1 MLEIGNSNGLFFRT
15 NTTCNNLLRELQ
27 QIWVEIGES
36 ESEKDKMLMELERE
50 CLQIYQRKV
59 DEAAN
64 SKARLHQSVS
74 SIEAEIASLMA
85 ALGVLN
91 INSPLKLD
99 KSARPLK
106 EKLAAVTPL
115 VENLRIQKEERVK
128 QFSDIKAQI
137 EKISG
142 EISGYGDHNL
152 NKAMIS
158 SLTLEE
164 QDLTLRKLN
173 EYQTHLRT
181 LQKEKSDRLDK
192 VLAYVNEVHT
202 LCGVLG
208 VDFSQTVCEVHP
220 SLHRTDHEQ
229 STNIS
234 DSTLDG
240 LVQMIKKLKTE
251 RRARYQKLKD
261 VVASLFELWNLMDTP
276 EVERTKFGR
285 VTYVVRSS
293 DSVISEPGILST
305 ETIEQVSAE
314 VDCLSKLK
322 ASKMKEL
329 VMKRRSELEDLC
341 RVTHIQPDTS
351 TSAEK
356 SSALIDS
363 GLVDPSELLV
373 NIEAHI
379 NKIKEEAQSRKDIMD
394 RIDRWLSA
402 CEEENWLEEYNLD
415 ENRYSAG
422 RGGHVNLKR
431 AERARVTINKIAG
444 NFPPFAIYFFFG
456 RLNQLRNLIL
466 LCFLFYE
473 AMVDNL
479 IKKTLLWEDE
489 TQKSFLYDGV
499 RLVNILE
506 DYKLTRKQQED
517 EKKRYRDQKKRQDL
531 LLTQRESI
539 YGSKPSSRRTSSF
552 RKPNGYNISNGNGSV
567 PPTPRRSS
575 IGTTTPDLLL
585 TPRSYSGGHRQN
597 GYFREVRRVSSST
610 PLNYVA
616 MQKEDTVSTTYTSIY
631 SSEPD
636 SPLQG

>member
-1 MLEIGNSNGLFFRT
+1 MLEIGSPNALFFRT

-27 QIWVEIGES
+27 KIWVEIGES
-36 ESEKDKMLMELERE
+36 ETEKDRMLMELERE

-64 SKARLHQSVS
+64 SKAKLHQSVAA
-74 SIEAEIASLMA
+74 IEAEVASLMA

-91 INSPLKLD
+91 INSPIKLD
-99 KSARPLK
+99 KGSKSLK

-115 VENLRIQKEERVK
+115 VEELRIQKEERLK

-142 EISGYGDHNL
+142 EISGYSDHL

-181 LQKEKSDRLDK
+181 LQKEKSDRLNK
-192 VLAYVNEVHT
+192 VLGYVNEVHA

-220 SLHRTDHEQ
+220 SLHRTDQEQ

-234 DSTLDG
+234 DSTLEG
-240 LVQMIKKLKTE
+240 LEHMIQKLKTE
-251 RRARYQKLKD
+251 RKARIQKVKD

-276 EVERTKFGR
+276 QEERTKFGK

-293 DSVISEPGILST
+293 EATITEPGILST

-314 VDCLSKLK
+314 VESLSKLK
-322 ASKMKEL
+322 ASRMKEL

-341 RVTHIQPDTS
+341 RLTHIQPDTS

-356 SSALIDS
+356 STALIDS
-363 GLVDPSELLV
+363 GLVDPSELLG
-373 NIEAHI
+373 NIEMQI
-379 NKIKEEAQSRKDIMD
+379 NKIKDEAQSRKDIMD

-431 AERARVTINKIAG
+431 AERARVTINKIPG
-444 NFPPFAIYFFFG
+444 
-456 RLNQLRNLIL
+456 
-466 LCFLFYE
+466 
-473 AMVDNL
+473 MVDNL
-479 IKKTLLWEDE
+479 IKKTLVWENDM
-489 TQKSFLYDGV
+489 QNSFLYDGV

-506 DYKLTRKQQED
+506 DYKLTRKQQEE

-531 LLTQRESI
+531 LLTQRESV
-539 YGSKPSSRRTSSF
+539 YGSKPSPRRSSSF
-552 RKPNGYNISNGNGSV
+552 RKPNGFNISNGNGSV

-575 IGTTTPDLLL
+575 AGTTTPDILL
-585 TPRSYSGGHRQN
+585 TPRSYSGHHRQN
-597 GYFREVRRVSSST
+597 GYFKEFRRLTST

>member
-1 MLEIGNSNGLFFRT
+1 MLEIGSPNALFFRT

-27 QIWVEIGES
+27 KIWVEIGES
-36 ESEKDKMLMELERE
+36 ETEKDRMLMELERE

-64 SKARLHQSVS
+64 SKAKLHQSVAA
-74 SIEAEIASLMA
+74 IEAEVASLMA

-91 INSPLKLD
+91 INSPIKLD
-99 KSARPLK
+99 KGSKSLK

-115 VENLRIQKEERVK
+115 VEELRIQKEERLK

-142 EISGYGDHNL
+142 EISGYSDHL

-181 LQKEKSDRLDK
+181 LQKEKSDRLNK
-192 VLAYVNEVHT
+192 VLGYVNEVHA

-220 SLHRTDHEQ
+220 SLHRTDQEQ

-234 DSTLDG
+234 DSTLEG
-240 LVQMIKKLKTE
+240 LEHMIQKLKTE
-251 RRARYQKLKD
+251 RKARIQKLKD

-276 EVERTKFGR
+276 QEERTKFGK

-293 DSVISEPGILST
+293 EATITEPGILST

-314 VDCLSKLK
+314 VESLSKLK
-322 ASKMKEL
+322 ASRMKEL

-341 RVTHIQPDTS
+341 RLTHIQPDTS

-356 SSALIDS
+356 STALIDS
-363 GLVDPSELLV
+363 GLVDPSELLG
-373 NIEAHI
+373 NIEMQI
-379 NKIKEEAQSRKDIMD
+379 NKIKDEAQSRKDIMD

-431 AERARVTINKIAG
+431 AERARVTINKIPG
-444 NFPPFAIYFFFG
+444 
-456 RLNQLRNLIL
+456 
-466 LCFLFYE
+466 
-473 AMVDNL
+473 MVDNL
-479 IKKTLLWEDE
+479 IKKTLVWENDM
-489 TQKSFLYDGV
+489 QNSFLYDGV

-506 DYKLTRKQQED
+506 DYKLTRKQQEE

-531 LLTQRESI
+531 LLTQRESV
-539 YGSKPSSRRTSSF
+539 YGSKPSPRRSSSF
-552 RKPNGYNISNGNGSV
+552 RKPNGFNISNGNGSV

-575 IGTTTPDLLL
+575 AGTTTPDILL
-585 TPRSYSGGHRQN
+585 TPRSYSGHHRQN
-597 GYFREVRRVSSST
+597 GYFKEFRRLTST

>member
-1 MLEIGNSNGLFFRT
+1 MLEVGSPNALFFQT

-27 QIWVEIGES
+27 KIWVEIGES
-36 ESEKDKMLMELERE
+36 EAEKDRMLMELEKE

-64 SKARLHQSVS
+64 SKARLYQSVAAM
-74 SIEAEIASLMA
+74 EAEVASFMA
-85 ALGVLN
+85 ALGILN
-91 INSPLKLD
+91 INSPLKVD
-99 KSARPLK
+99 KSSKSLK

-115 VENLRIQKEERVK
+115 VEDLRIQKEERMK
-128 QFSDIKAQI
+128 QFSDINAQI

-142 EISGYGDHNL
+142 EISGYSDHV
-152 NKAMIS
+152 NKGMIS

-181 LQKEKSDRLDK
+181 LQKEKSDRLNK
-192 VLAYVNEVHT
+192 VLGYVNEVHT

-234 DSTLDG
+234 DSTLEG
-240 LVQMIKKLKTE
+240 LDNMIQKLKTE
-251 RRARYQKLKD
+251 RRARFQKLKD

-276 EVERTKFGR
+276 QEERTKFGR

-293 DSVISEPGILST
+293 ESNITEPGILSA

-341 RVTHIQPDTS
+341 RLTHIQPDTS

-363 GLVDPSELLV
+363 GLVDPSELLA
-373 NIEAHI
+373 NIEMQI
-379 NKIKEEAQSRKDIMD
+379 NKIKDEAQSRKDIMD

-431 AERARVTINKIAG
+431 AERARVTISKI
-444 NFPPFAIYFFFG
+444 P
-456 RLNQLRNLIL
+456 
-466 LCFLFYE
+466 

-479 IKKTLLWEDE
+479 IKKTLVWEEE

-506 DYKLTRKQQED
+506 DYKLTRKQQEE

-539 YGSKPSSRRTSSF
+539 YGSKPSPRRSSSF
-552 RKPNGYNISNGNGSV
+552 RKPSGYSISNGNGSM

-575 IGTTTPDLLL
+575 VGTTTPDLLL
-585 TPRSYSGGHRQN
+585 TPRSYSGHHRQN
-597 GYFREVRRVSSST
+597 GYFKEVRRLTST

-616 MQKEDTVSTTYTSIY
+616 MQREDTASTTYTSIY

>member
-1 MLEIGNSNGLFFRT
+1 MLEIGSPNALFFRT

-27 QIWVEIGES
+27 KIWVEIGES
-36 ESEKDKMLMELERE
+36 ETEKDRMLMELERE

-64 SKARLHQSVS
+64 SKAKLHQSVAA
-74 SIEAEIASLMA
+74 IEAEVASLMA

-91 INSPLKLD
+91 INSPIKLD
-99 KSARPLK
+99 KSSKSLK

-115 VENLRIQKEERVK
+115 VEELRIQKEERMK

-142 EISGYGDHNL
+142 EISGYSDHL
-152 NKAMIS
+152 NKAMNI

-181 LQKEKSDRLDK
+181 LQKEKSDRLNK
-192 VLAYVNEVHT
+192 VLGYVNEVHA

-220 SLHRTDHEQ
+220 SLHRTDQEQ

-234 DSTLDG
+234 DSTLEG
-240 LVQMIKKLKTE
+240 LEHMIQKLKTE
-251 RRARYQKLKD
+251 RKARFQKLKD

-276 EVERTKFGR
+276 QEVRTKFGK

-293 DSVISEPGILST
+293 EANITELGILST

-314 VDCLSKLK
+314 VESLSKLK
-322 ASKMKEL
+322 ASRMKEL

-341 RVTHIQPDTS
+341 RLTHIQPDTS

-356 SSALIDS
+356 STALIDS
-363 GLVDPSELLV
+363 GLVDPSELLG
-373 NIEAHI
+373 NIEMQI
-379 NKIKEEAQSRKDIMD
+379 NKIKDEAQSRKDIMD

-431 AERARVTINKIAG
+431 AERARVTINKIPG
-444 NFPPFAIYFFFG
+444 
-456 RLNQLRNLIL
+456 
-466 LCFLFYE
+466 
-473 AMVDNL
+473 MVDNL
-479 IKKTLLWEDE
+479 IKKTLVWENDM
-489 TQKSFLYDGV
+489 QNSFLYDGV

-506 DYKLTRKQQED
+506 DYKLTRKQQEE

-539 YGSKPSSRRTSSF
+539 YGSKPSPRRSSSF
-552 RKPNGYNISNGNGSV
+552 RKPNGFNISNGNGSV

-575 IGTTTPDLLL
+575 AGTTTPDLLL
-585 TPRSYSGGHRQN
+585 TPRSYSGHHRQN
-597 GYFREVRRVSSST
+597 GYFKEFRRLTST

>member
-1 MLEIGNSNGLFFRT
+1 MLEVGSSNALFFQT

-27 QIWVEIGES
+27 KIWVEIGES
-36 ESEKDKMLMELERE
+36 EAEKDRMLMELEKE
-50 CLQIYQRKV
+50 CLHIYQRKV
-59 DEAAN
+59 EEAAN
-64 SKARLHQSVS
+64 SKARLHQSVAA
-74 SIEAEIASLMA
+74 IEAEVASLMA
-85 ALGVLN
+85 ALGMLN
-91 INSPLKLD
+91 INSQIKMD
-99 KSARPLK
+99 KSSKSLK

-115 VENLRIQKEERVK
+115 VEDLRIQKEERMK
-128 QFSDIKAQI
+128 QFSDLKAQI

-142 EISGYGDHNL
+142 EISGYSEYL
-152 NKAMIS
+152 NKGMIS

-181 LQKEKSDRLDK
+181 LQKEKSDRLNK
-192 VLAYVNEVHT
+192 VLGYVNEVHT

-234 DSTLDG
+234 DSTLEG
-240 LVQMIKKLKTE
+240 LDNMIQKLKTE
-251 RRARYQKLKD
+251 RRVRFQKLKD

-276 EVERTKFGR
+276 HEERTKFGR

-293 DSVISEPGILST
+293 ESNITEPGILSA

-314 VDCLSKLK
+314 VENLSKLK

-341 RVTHIQPDTS
+341 RLTHIQPDTS

-363 GLVDPSELLV
+363 GLVEPSELLA
-373 NIEAHI
+373 NIEMEI
-379 NKIKEEAQSRKDIMD
+379 NKIKDEAQSRKDIMD

-431 AERARVTINKIAG
+431 AERARVTINKI
-444 NFPPFAIYFFFG
+444 P
-456 RLNQLRNLIL
+456 
-466 LCFLFYE
+466 

-479 IKKTLLWEDE
+479 IKKTLVWEEE
-489 TQKSFLYDGV
+489 THKSFLYDGV

-506 DYKLTRKQQED
+506 DYKLTRKQQEE

-539 YGSKPSSRRTSSF
+539 YGSKPSPRRSSSF
-552 RKPNGYNISNGNGSV
+552 RKPSGYSISNGNGSM

-575 IGTTTPDLLL
+575 VGTTTPDLLL
-585 TPRSYSGGHRQN
+585 TPRSYSGHHRQN
-597 GYFREVRRVSSST
+597 GYFKEVRRLAST

-616 MQKEDTVSTTYTSIY
+616 IQKEDTASTTYTSIY

>member
-1 MLEIGNSNGLFFRT
+1 MLEVGNFNALFFQT

-36 ESEKDKMLMELERE
+36 EAEKDKMLMELEKE

-64 SKARLHQSVS
+64 SKARLHQSVAA
-74 SIEAEIASLMA
+74 IEAEVASLMA

-91 INSPLKLD
+91 INSPTKVD
-99 KSARPLK
+99 KSSKSLK

-115 VENLRIQKEERVK
+115 VEELRIQKEERMK

-142 EISGYGDHNL
+142 EISGYSEHL
-152 NKAMIS
+152 NKGMIS

-181 LQKEKSDRLDK
+181 LQKEKSDRLNK
-192 VLAYVNEVHT
+192 VLGYVNEVHT

-234 DSTLDG
+234 DNTLEG
-240 LVQMIKKLKTE
+240 LDNMIQKLKTE
-251 RRARYQKLKD
+251 RRARFQKLKD

-276 EVERTKFGR
+276 QEERTKFGR

-293 DSVISEPGILST
+293 ESNITEPGILST

-314 VDCLSKLK
+314 VESLSKLK

-341 RVTHIQPDTS
+341 RITHIQPDTS

-363 GLVDPSELLV
+363 GLVDPSELLA
-373 NIEAHI
+373 NIEMQI
-379 NKIKEEAQSRKDIMD
+379 NKIKDEAQSRKDIMD

-431 AERARVTINKIAG
+431 AERARVTINKI
-444 NFPPFAIYFFFG
+444 P
-456 RLNQLRNLIL
+456 
-466 LCFLFYE
+466 

-479 IKKTLLWEDE
+479 IKKTLVWEEE

-506 DYKLTRKQQED
+506 DYKLTRKQQEE

-539 YGSKPSSRRTSSF
+539 YGSKPSPRRSSSF
-552 RKPNGYNISNGNGSV
+552 RKPNGYSISNGNGSM

-575 IGTTTPDLLL
+575 VGTTTPDLLL
-585 TPRSYSGGHRQN
+585 TPRSYSGHHRQN
-597 GYFREVRRVSSST
+597 GYFKEVRRLTST
-610 PLNYVA
+610 PLNYRLMFRSWIYVVKDLWSNLNNDVTVKKKSVMGMK
-616 MQKEDTVSTTYTSIY
+616 MQTCEYR
-631 SSEPD
+631 
-636 SPLQG
+636 

>member
-1 MLEIGNSNGLFFRT
+1 MLQVGSSNALFFQT

-27 QIWVEIGES
+27 FFGCMKQQIWVEIGES
-36 ESEKDKMLMELERE
+36 EAEKDKMLMELEKE

-64 SKARLHQSVS
+64 SKARLHQSVAA
-74 SIEAEIASLMA
+74 IEAEVASLMA

-91 INSPLKLD
+91 INSPIKVD
-99 KSARPLK
+99 KSSKSLK

-115 VENLRIQKEERVK
+115 VEELRIQKEERMK

-142 EISGYGDHNL
+142 EISGYSEHL
-152 NKAMIS
+152 NKGMIS

-181 LQKEKSDRLDK
+181 LQKEKSDRLNK
-192 VLAYVNEVHT
+192 VLGYVNEVHT

-208 VDFSQTVCEVHP
+208 VDFSRTVCEVHP

-234 DSTLDG
+234 DNTLEG
-240 LVQMIKKLKTE
+240 LDNMIQKLKTE
-251 RRARYQKLKD
+251 RRARFQKLKD

-276 EVERTKFGR
+276 QEERTKFGR

-293 DSVISEPGILST
+293 ESKNTEPGILST

-314 VDCLSKLK
+314 VESLSKLK

-341 RVTHIQPDTS
+341 RITHIQPDTS

-363 GLVDPSELLV
+363 GLVDPSELLA
-373 NIEAHI
+373 NIEMHI
-379 NKIKEEAQSRKDIMD
+379 NKIKDEAQSRKDIMD

-431 AERARVTINKIAG
+431 AERARVTINKI
-444 NFPPFAIYFFFG
+444 P
-456 RLNQLRNLIL
+456 
-466 LCFLFYE
+466 

-479 IKKTLLWEDE
+479 IKKTLVWEEE

-506 DYKLTRKQQED
+506 DYKLTRKQQEE

-539 YGSKPSSRRTSSF
+539 YGSKPSPRRSSSF
-552 RKPNGYNISNGNGSV
+552 RKPNGYSISNGNGSM

-575 IGTTTPDLLL
+575 VGTTTPDLLL
-585 TPRSYSGGHRQN
+585 TPRSYSGHHRQN
-597 GYFREVRRVSSST
+597 GYFKEVRRLTST

-616 MQKEDTVSTTYTSIY
+616 IQKEDTASTTYTSIY

>member
-1 MLEIGNSNGLFFRT
+1 MLEIGSPNALFFRT

-27 QIWVEIGES
+27 KIWVEIGES
-36 ESEKDKMLMELERE
+36 ETEKDRMLMELERE

-64 SKARLHQSVS
+64 SKAKLHQSVAA
-74 SIEAEIASLMA
+74 IEAEVASLMA

-91 INSPLKLD
+91 INSPIKLD
-99 KSARPLK
+99 KGSKSLK

-115 VENLRIQKEERVK
+115 VEELRIQKEERMK
-128 QFSDIKAQI
+128 QFSDIKSQI
-137 EKISG
+137 DKISG
-142 EISGYGDHNL
+142 EISGYSDHL

-192 VLAYVNEVHT
+192 VLGHVNEVHA

-208 VDFSQTVCEVHP
+208 VDFSQTVSEVHP
-220 SLHRTDHEQ
+220 SLHRTDQEQ

-234 DSTLDG
+234 DSTLEG
-240 LVQMIKKLKTE
+240 LEHMIQKLKTE
-251 RRARYQKLKD
+251 RKARFQKLKD

-276 EVERTKFGR
+276 QEERTKFGR
-285 VTYVVRSS
+285 VTFVVRSS
-293 DSVISEPGILST
+293 ESNVTEPGILST
-305 ETIEQVSAE
+305 ETIEQVSSE
-314 VDCLSKLK
+314 VDSLSKLK
-322 ASKMKEL
+322 ASRMKEL

-341 RVTHIQPDTS
+341 RLTHIQPDTS

-356 SSALIDS
+356 STALIDS
-363 GLVDPSELLV
+363 GLVDPSELLA
-373 NIEAHI
+373 NIEMQI
-379 NKIKEEAQSRKDIMD
+379 NKIKDEAQSRKDIMD

-431 AERARVTINKIAG
+431 AERARVTINKIPG
-444 NFPPFAIYFFFG
+444 
-456 RLNQLRNLIL
+456 
-466 LCFLFYE
+466 
-473 AMVDNL
+473 MVDTL
-479 IKKTLLWEDE
+479 IKRTLVWEKDMQN
-489 TQKSFLYDGV
+489 TFLYDGV

-506 DYKLTRKQQED
+506 DYKLTRKQQEE

-539 YGSKPSSRRTSSF
+539 YGSKPSPRRSSSF
-552 RKPNGYNISNGNGSV
+552 RKPNGFNISNGNGSV

-575 IGTTTPDLLL
+575 VGTTTPDLLL
-585 TPRSYSGGHRQN
+585 TPRSYSGHHRQN
-597 GYFREVRRVSSST
+597 GYFKEVRRLTST
-610 PLNYVA
+610 PSNYVA

>member
-1 MLEIGNSNGLFFRT
+1 MK
-15 NTTCNNLLRELQ
+15 Q
-27 QIWVEIGES
+27 KIWVEIGET
-36 ESEKDKMLMELERE
+36 ETEKDRMLMELERE

-64 SKARLHQSVS
+64 SKAKLHQSVA
-74 SIEAEIASLMA
+74 SIEAEVASLMA

-91 INSPLKLD
+91 INSPIKLD
-99 KSARPLK
+99 KGSKSLK

-115 VENLRIQKEERVK
+115 VEELRIQKEERMK

-142 EISGYGDHNL
+142 EISGYSDHL
-152 NKAMIS
+152 NKAMNI

-164 QDLTLRKLN
+164 QDLTLRNLN

-181 LQKEKSDRLDK
+181 LQKEKSDRLNK
-192 VLAYVNEVHT
+192 VLGYVNEVHA

-208 VDFSQTVCEVHP
+208 VDFSQTVSAVHP
-220 SLHRTDHEQ
+220 SLHRTDQEQ

-234 DSTLDG
+234 DSTLEG
-240 LVQMIKKLKTE
+240 LEHMIQKLKTE
-251 RRARYQKLKD
+251 RKSRFQKLKD

-276 EVERTKFGR
+276 QEDRTKFGK

-293 DSVISEPGILST
+293 EANITEPGILST
-305 ETIEQVSAE
+305 ETIEQVSTE
-314 VDCLSKLK
+314 VDSLSKLK
-322 ASKMKEL
+322 ASRMKEL

-341 RVTHIQPDTS
+341 RLTHIQPDTS

-356 SSALIDS
+356 STALIDS
-363 GLVDPSELLV
+363 GLVDPSELLA
-373 NIEAHI
+373 NIEMQI
-379 NKIKEEAQSRKDIMD
+379 NKIKDEAQSRKDIMD

-431 AERARVTINKIAG
+431 AERARVTINKIPG
-444 NFPPFAIYFFFG
+444 
-456 RLNQLRNLIL
+456 
-466 LCFLFYE
+466 
-473 AMVDNL
+473 MVDTL
-479 IKKTLLWEDE
+479 IKKTLVWEEDM
-489 TQKSFLYDGV
+489 QKSFLYDGV

-506 DYKLTRKQQED
+506 DYKLTRKQQEE

-539 YGSKPSSRRTSSF
+539 YGSKPSPRRSSSF
-552 RKPNGYNISNGNGSV
+552 RKPNGFNISNGNGSV
-567 PPTPRRSS
+567 PPTPRRGSV
-575 IGTTTPDLLL
+575 GTTTPDVLL
-585 TPRSYSGGHRQN
+585 TPRSYSGHHRQN
-597 GYFREVRRVSSST
+597 GYFKEVRRLSTT